1 MEFWI
6 VDWSQGI
13 AEMPFPGLRCYFV
26 KLEDVMGGG
35 ISFLA
40 LVAVWSLPRAARL
53 TEAAVM
59 QSGSGTDFCARELC
73 LTQNRSTQIVSTD
86 LA

>member
-40 LVAVWSLPRAARL
+40 VVAVWSLPWVVEESGGRWMLVGGRKGTSRRLDRA
-53 TEAAVM
+53 EGFC
-59 QSGSGTDFCARELC
+59 SGVR
-73 LTQNRSTQIVSTD
+73 
-86 LA
+86 